1 MAPTQEEAAADGGG
15 RFAVVVSRTNE
26 EFTSSLL
33 DGALRALEDAG
44 LDGEDADVVWVP
56 GAFEIPLVATRQA
69 QSGRYDAVI
78 CLGVVL
84 RSDTPH
90 FDYVAGEASRG
101 IMEAGLRSGVPAI
114 FGILTVD
121 NREQALVR
129 TRPDDSNRGYMA
141 GQAGIEMAG
150 LMRKID

>member
-1 MAPTQEEAAADGGG
+1 MARTLEEAATDGGE

-44 LDGEDADVVWVP
+44 LDGEDVDVVWVP

>member
-1 MAPTQEEAAADGGG
+1 MPPTSEGTTADGGG

-26 EFTSSLL
+26 EFTSLL
-33 DGALRALEDAG
+33 LEGALRALDEAG
-44 LDGEDADVVWVP
+44 VDNRNTDVVWVP
-56 GAFEIPLVATRQA
+56 GAFEVPLVAMRQA
-69 QSGRYDAVI
+69 QSGRYGAVI

-101 IMEAGLRSGVPAI
+101 IMEAGLRTGVPAI
-114 FGILTVD
+114 FGVLTVD

-129 TRPDDSNRGYMA
+129 TLSDNSNRGYMA
-141 GQAGIEMAG
+141 GQAGLEMAG
-150 LMRKID
+150 LMRKIG